1 MSQAIGLRI
10 LTLELHYQVTSLR
23 YDMFHCILYWLL
35 GIGFI
40 ASSFS
45 ISILT
50 NVFVFLHPSH
60 SEIGRLTCPLCT
72 QRNWQ
77 QIDNDLWRLEQWLQ
91 FAEGT
96 QKAQTTPPSNI
107 EMLEDV
113 VQDHREF
120 LLDLES
126 HKSIVNSLNV
136 VGDHLATHTL
146 DTEKARQLRDRLQQD
161 NERWNNACINATKWQ
176 GLLQT
181 ALMGNSEFHSIIDEL
196 CAWLQQTEANIKASE
211 PVDLTEDR
219 AILQGKFE
227 KFKDL
232 RGELE
237 RCEPRVVSLQ
247 DAADQ
252 LLRAVEGSE
261 EESSHTY
268 AR

>member
-1 MSQAIGLRI
+1 M
-10 LTLELHYQVTSLR
+10 
-23 YDMFHCILYWLL
+23 
-35 GIGFI
+35 
-40 ASSFS
+40 
-45 ISILT
+45 
-50 NVFVFLHPSH
+50 
-60 SEIGRLTCPLCT
+60 
-72 QRNWQ
+72 
-77 QIDNDLWRLEQWLQ
+77 Q

-96 QKAQTTPPSNI
+96 QKSQASPPSNI
-107 EMLEDV
+107 ELLEDV

-126 HKSIVNSLNV
+126 HKSIISSLNT

-146 DTEKARQLRDRLQQD
+146 DHEKARQLRGRLEED
-161 NERWNNACINATKWQ
+161 NERWNNVCINATKWQ

-219 AILQGKFE
+219 SILQAKFE

-232 RGELE
+232 RAELE

-252 LLRAVEGSE
+252 LLKTVEGSE
-261 EESSHTY
+261 VESSNTY

>member
-1 MSQAIGLRI
+1 M
-10 LTLELHYQVTSLR
+10 
-23 YDMFHCILYWLL
+23 
-35 GIGFI
+35 
-40 ASSFS
+40 
-45 ISILT
+45 
-50 NVFVFLHPSH
+50 
-60 SEIGRLTCPLCT
+60 
-72 QRNWQ
+72 
-77 QIDNDLWRLEQWLQ
+77 Q

-96 QKAQTTPPSNI
+96 QKSQTSPPSNI
-107 EMLEDV
+107 ELLEDV

-126 HKSIVNSLNV
+126 HKSIISSLNV

-146 DTEKARQLRDRLQQD
+146 DHEKARQLRTRLEKD
-161 NERWNNACINATKWQ
+161 NERWSNVCINASKWQ
-176 GLLQT
+176 GQLQT

-196 CAWLQQTEANIKASE
+196 CTWLQETEANIKASE

-219 AILQGKFE
+219 TILKGKFD

-232 RGELE
+232 RAELE

-252 LLRAVEGSE
+252 LLKTV
-261 EESSHTY
+261 ESSAAESSQTY